1 MALLSRV
8 EIPWGLRHGLVL
20 WAVTA
25 LALVATVRL
34 GAVLWC
40 ATVVVVAAASAVLA
54 WRRPARRRTS
64 LALAAGLLITTGVV
78 TWRVVP
84 LVSSPLV
91 PLAGTRATLDV
102 VLTATS
108 DPGTRSG
115 RTSGSRRTDDQQQL
129 DADLAALRTSDGTA
143 LALDLPVRVLTS
155 DDVSG
160 VLPGTVLTGTARVLP
175 ADPLRGRAATLIV
188 RSVVVEAGPP
198 AVQGIAG
205 ALRSSLRASVADRPR
220 DQAGL
225 LPGLVVGDTSGVPD
239 DLDRAMRDSGLAH
252 LTAVSGGNVAVVV
265 LLALAVVRAVGVWRG
280 RLQVVLVGAV
290 VAGYV
295 VVARPEPSVV
305 RAAAMTAV
313 VLGAVL
319 LDVRVRAP
327 DALGIAVAALVL
339 LDPFLAL
346 SVGFA
351 MSTAATAG
359 LVLLASRWR
368 PRTDGSWPVRLGR
381 AVLALL
387 VVSAVAQL
395 AVAPLVAGIG
405 GGLPVG
411 GLVANLLAEPA
422 VAPAT
427 VCGIAAA
434 LIGTVWPAAAAVV
447 ALPGAWA
454 VGWIARIARA
464 TADAAPPLPWP
475 TGWTGALALTA
486 VLLVGTVAVLA
497 ARRAGDRVLRACVAL
512 AVVGGLVVAAPPT
525 SVPLAPAWPPA
536 GWRVVM
542 CDVGQGDATVLAT
555 APGEAVVVDVG
566 PDPVLLDRCL
576 RRLGVVRVPLVVL
589 THFHADHVEGLPGL
603 LRGRTVGTVLVS
615 PLEEPP
621 GETSRV
627 RRWLRD
633 SGATMRTA
641 APGDRWTVG
650 AAVLHVLWP
659 QRLIRGEGSDP
670 NNASVVVRADLGET
684 SVLLCGDLET
694 AAQEAVL
701 ASGQVGPVD
710 VVKVPHHGSAKQA
723 PAWATTTR
731 ARVALIGVG
740 VDNDYGHPAARTVAG
755 YRAVGSVVGRTD
767 LDGDLAVVPLE
778 ASDDPDAL
786 GLVRRGR

>member
-1 MALLSRV
+1 MRAGLLLWLATAAALVGVVALGPGRWWLLV
-8 EIPWGLRHGLVL
+8 GAATVVAFLVGWRLVGVRRALVLTTGGLVL
-20 WAVTA
+20 
-25 LALVATVRL
+25 
-34 GAVLWC
+34 G
-40 ATVVVVAAASAVLA
+40 SA
-54 WRRPARRRTS
+54 
-64 LALAAGLLITTGVV
+64 VV

-84 LVSSPLV
+84 LLDSPLTAI
-91 PLAGTRATLDV
+91 AGTRASVEV
-102 VLTATS
+102 VLTATG
-108 DPGTRSG
+108 DPTTRSG
-115 RTSGSRRTDDQQQL
+115 RTSGSRRTDDEWQL
-129 DADLAALRTSDGTA
+129 DAALTSLRTVDGA
-143 LALDLPVRVLTS
+143 VVAVDLPVRALTT
-155 DDVSG
+155 DDVG
-160 VLPGTVLTGTARVLP
+160 RVLPGTVLVGRVRVLP
-175 ADPLRGRAATLIV
+175 GDPLRGRAATLLLSSTQV
-188 RSVVVEAGPP
+188 RAGPP

-205 ALRSSLRASVADRPR
+205 ALRSSLRASVADRPP
-220 DQAGL
+220 DEAGL
-225 LPGLVVGDTSGVPD
+225 LPGLVVGDTSHVPD

-252 LTAVSGGNVAVVV
+252 LTAVSGGNVAVIV
-265 LLALAVVRAVGVWRG
+265 LLALAAVRAAGVHRG
-280 RLQVVLVGAV
+280 RLQVLLVGAV
-290 VAGYV
+290 VAAYV

-305 RAAAMTAV
+305 RAAGMTAV
-313 VLGAVL
+313 VLVALL
-319 LDVRVRAP
+319 LDLRVHAR
-327 DALGIAVAALVL
+327 DALGVAVGALVL

-351 MSTAATAG
+351 MSAAATAG

-368 PRTDGSWPVRLGR
+368 PRTDGPWPVRVARG
-381 AVLALL
+381 AVVLL
-387 VVSAVAQL
+387 TVSAVAQL

-405 GGLPVG
+405 GGVPLG

-427 VCGIAAA
+427 VCGVLAA
-434 LIGTVWPAAAAVV
+434 LVGVVWPAAATVV

-475 TGWTGALALTA
+475 SGWAGGLALLV
-486 VLLVGTVAVLA
+486 VLLVGAVAVVT
-497 ARRAGDRVLRACVAL
+497 ARRAGDRVARVCAAVAL
-512 AVVGGLVVAAPPT
+512 VGGLVVAAPPT
-525 SVPLAPAWPPA
+525 SVPLAAAWPPT

-555 APGEAVVVDVG
+555 AQGEAVVVDVG

-576 RRLGVVRVPLVVL
+576 RRLGVVRVPLLVL

-627 RRWLRD
+627 RRWLRG

-650 AAVLHVLWP
+650 AATLRVLWP

-684 SVLLCGDLET
+684 SVLLAGDLET

-701 ASGQVGPVD
+701 ALGEVTQVD

-723 PAWATTTR
+723 PGWATTAR
-731 ARVALIGVG
+731 PRVALVGVG
-740 VDNDYGHPAARTVAG
+740 VDNDYGHPSPRTVAD
-755 YRAVGSVVGRTD
+755 YRAVGAVVGRTD
-767 LDGDLAVVPLE
+767 LDGDLAVVPLDDP
-778 ASDDPDAL
+778 ADPDAL
-786 GLVRRGR
+786 GLVRRGH